1 MVRKKSKSKTKKV
14 SKRKTSKKS
23 PRRNPKGEAF
33 RQQHE
38 RRLYESRGPQIPE
51 WLANS
56 DSKEA
61 DATIEK
67 IRKAWYAEMRERYA
81 WDE

>member
-1 MVRKKSKSKTKKV
+1 MVRKSKPKTRKKV
-14 SKRKTSKKS
+14 SKRKVSKKS
-23 PRRNPKGEAF
+23 SRKNPRGEAF

-61 DATIEK
+61 EAAIEK
-67 IRKAWYAEMRERYA
+67 IRKAWYAEMRERHA